1 MKQPFLISAA
11 FYAIMVFGTALA
23 FVQPLRKRE
32 NWVRWVP
39 VLFVVCLMCMWLNA
53 QARGVLLIASQLT
66 FFICIVCMVNR
77 LTKMSFPADCY
88 CAVWIV
94 VFSQIVYE
102 LWAAF
107 RYLTPGLH
115 TSTEMKI
122 VSFVLFSLVIILLL
136 NRTLARWMPQ
146 KDIYQIGP
154 RQLSSA
160 LFLGALFSVG
170 IFVKFPRDQFVE
182 ILPVLVVCQIY
193 CVSLLYLQTELFKK
207 AQMQKD
213 MDALNFLYSQQQLHY
228 DAARQNVQ
236 IVNHKCNDLDN
247 MIERVQQYLPEEL
260 RSTMESTL
268 TDAMR
273 MCDTMVDS
281 GSIVLDTVLM
291 EKKMVA
297 EAQGIPISCVA
308 DGKLLDFMEVA
319 DIYAVFSNALD
330 NAIEAVSEI
339 SNPGH
344 RLIDVLVYESQKFMV
359 INISKPIKGSLEFEE
374 DLPVT
379 TKGKNTL
386 RGYGLKVMRRAIE
399 KYRGI
404 FTIETADGLFT
415 LRILIPLPK
424 E

>member
-1 MKQPFLISAA
+1 MNVPSLISALL
-11 FYAIMVFGTALA
+11 YAILVFGACLT
-23 FVQPLRKRE
+23 FVHPLRKRE
-32 NWVRWVP
+32 NWERWVP
-39 VLFVVCLMCMWLNA
+39 VLFVLCLLCMWLNA
-53 QARGVLLIASQLT
+53 HAKGVLLIASQLA
-66 FFICIVCMVNR
+66 FYLCIVCMVNR
-77 LTKMSFPADCY
+77 ITKMSFPADCY
-88 CAVWIV
+88 CAVWILV
-94 VFSQIVYE
+94 SSQIVYE
-102 LWAAF
+102 LWTGF
-107 RYLTPGLH
+107 RHLTPGLH
-115 TSTEMKI
+115 AFVQTQI
-122 VSFVLFSLVIILLL
+122 ISFVLFSVLLL
-136 NRTLARWMPQ
+136 LLLDKTFARWMPQ

-160 LFLGALFSVG
+160 LLLGAMFSVG
-170 IFVKFPRDQFVE
+170 TFVKIPIEQFAE

-213 MDALNFLYSQQQLHY
+213 MDALNFLYSQQQQHY
-228 DAARQNVQ
+228 DAACRSVQ
-236 IVNHKCNDLDN
+236 IVNQKCNDLDN
-247 MIERVQQYLPEEL
+247 MIATVQQYLPEEL
-260 RSTMESTL
+260 RSSMESTL

-273 MCDTMVDS
+273 MCDTIVDS

-291 EKKMVA
+291 EKKMLA
-297 EAQGIPISCVA
+297 EARGIPISCVA
-308 DGKLLDFMEVA
+308 DGKLLNFMEVA

-339 SNPGH
+339 SNPSH
-344 RLIDVLVYESQKFMV
+344 RLIDVLVHEAQNFLV
-359 INISKPIKGSLEFEE
+359 INISNPLKGSLEFDE

-379 TKGKNTL
+379 TKEANSM

-424 E
+424 R